1 MARLN
6 VNPTRME
13 LKKLKARL
21 STAVRGH
28 KLLKDKSDEMVRRF
42 TEIIKENKRLRE
54 EVEKELALT
63 LRQFSIA
70 RSVTPAYRAETAF
83 SMPSLLVKLDC
94 STESIMGIDVPK
106 VELIKEKRGDGL
118 PYAYSE
124 ITSEADYSVGMVSA
138 LLPKMV
144 MLAKTEKA
152 VRMLADEIERN
163 KRRVNALEYVMIPQL
178 EETIKYIKDKLD
190 ENERA
195 AVVRLMNVSLRSE
208 NMIKLLSKTR
218 KFCLTKKE
226 KSCKII
232 TLNQLGL

>member
-21 STAVRGH
+21 TTAVRGH

-42 TEIIKENKRLRE
+42 SLIIRENKRLRD
-54 EVEKELALT
+54 EVEKELSET
-63 LRQFSIA
+63 LRQFSVA

-83 SMPSLLVKLDC
+83 SMPSVAVSAEC
-94 STESIMGIDVPK
+94 GTASVMGVDVPD
-106 VELIKEKRGDGL
+106 IKLKEQKRADGL

-124 ITSEADYSVGMVSA
+124 ITSEADFSVMQASS

-144 MLAKTEKA
+144 ALAQTEKT
-152 VRMLADEIERN
+152 VRMLAAEIERN

-178 EETIKYIKDKLD
+178 EETIKYIKSKLD

-195 AVVRLMNVSLRSE
+195 AVIRLMKVKN
-208 NMIKLLSKTR
+208 KA
-218 KFCLTKKE
+218 
-226 KSCKII
+226 
-232 TLNQLGL
+232 

>member
-1 MARLN
+1 MSRLN

-42 TEIIKENKRLRE
+42 SILIKENKRLRE
-54 EVEKELALT
+54 EVEEALSKT
-63 LRQFSIA
+63 LKQFSIA
-70 RSVTPAYRAETAF
+70 RSVTPAYRAEAAF
-83 SMPSLLVKLDC
+83 AMPSVEVKAACDV
-94 STESIMGIDVPK
+94 ESVMGVEVPK
-106 VELIKEKRGDGL
+106 IDLIEEKHADGL

-124 ITSEADYSVGMVSA
+124 ITSEADYSVA
-138 LLPKMV
+138 QATELLPKMV
-144 MLAKTEKA
+144 QLAKTEKT

-178 EETIKYIKDKLD
+178 EETIKYIKSKLD

-195 AVVRLMNVSLRSE
+195 AVIRMMKVKN
-208 NMIKLLSKTR
+208 K
-218 KFCLTKKE
+218 
-226 KSCKII
+226 
-232 TLNQLGL
+232 G

>member
-1 MARLN
+1 MSRLN

-42 TEIIKENKRLRE
+42 SILIKENKRLRE
-54 EVEKELALT
+54 EVEEELSKT
-63 LRQFSIA
+63 LKQFSIA
-70 RSVTPAYRAETAF
+70 RSVTPAYRAEAAF
-83 SMPSLLVKLDC
+83 AMPSVEVKAACDV
-94 STESIMGIDVPK
+94 ESVMGVEVPK
-106 VELIKEKRGDGL
+106 IDLIEEKHADGL

-124 ITSEADYSVGMVSA
+124 ITSEADYSVA
-138 LLPKMV
+138 QATELLPKMV
-144 MLAKTEKA
+144 QLAKTEKT

-178 EETIKYIKDKLD
+178 EETIKYIKSKLD

-195 AVVRLMNVSLRSE
+195 AVIRMMKVKNR
-208 NMIKLLSKTR
+208 
-218 KFCLTKKE
+218 
-226 KSCKII
+226 
-232 TLNQLGL
+232 G

>member
-28 KLLKDKSDEMVRRF
+28 KLLKDKSDEMIRRF
-42 TEIIKENKRLRE
+42 TIILREAKALRE
-54 EVEKELALT
+54 EVEAELSAVLK
-63 LRQFSIA
+63 QFSIA
-70 RSVTPAYRAETAF
+70 RSVTPAFEAETAF
-83 SMPSLLVKLDC
+83 SMPSVAVKAEC
-94 STESIMGIDVPK
+94 ATESIMGVDVPK
-106 VELIKEKRGDGL
+106 VELVREKRADGL

-124 ITSEADYSVGMVSA
+124 ITGEADYSVQKASE

-144 MLAKTEKA
+144 ALAQTEKA
-152 VRMLADEIERN
+152 VRMLATEIERN

-195 AVVRLMNVSLRSE
+195 AVVRLMKV
-208 NMIKLLSKTR
+208 KSKA
-218 KFCLTKKE
+218 
-226 KSCKII
+226 
-232 TLNQLGL
+232 

>member
-42 TEIIKENKRLRE
+42 TVIIREDKRLRD
-54 EVEKELALT
+54 EVEKELSLT
-63 LRQFSIA
+63 LKQFSVA
-70 RSVTPAYRAETAF
+70 RSVTPAFEAEAAF
-83 SMPSLLVKLDC
+83 SMPSVAVKVNC
-94 STESIMGIDVPK
+94 GTESIMGVEVPK
-106 VELIKEKRGDGL
+106 VDLVKEKRADGL
-118 PYAYSE
+118 PYAYAE
-124 ITSEADYSVGMVSA
+124 ITSEADYSFGMFSA

-144 MLAKTEKA
+144 RLAETEKA

-195 AVVRLMNVSLRSE
+195 AVVRLMKV
-208 NMIKLLSKTR
+208 KSKA
-218 KFCLTKKE
+218 
-226 KSCKII
+226 
-232 TLNQLGL
+232 

>member
-42 TEIIKENKRLRE
+42 SLIIKENKRLRE
-54 EVEKELALT
+54 EVESALSST
-63 LRQFSIA
+63 MKQFSIA
-70 RSVTPAYRAETAF
+70 RSVTSPFEAETAF
-83 SMPSLLVKLDC
+83 SMPSVAVKAEC
-94 STESIMGIDVPK
+94 VVESIMGVNVPK
-106 VELIKEKRGDGL
+106 VTLSSEKRTEDL

-124 ITSEADYSVGMVSA
+124 ITGEADYSVQMASE

-144 MLAKTEKA
+144 ELAEVEKT
-152 VRMLADEIERN
+152 VRLLANEIERN

-178 EETIKYIKDKLD
+178 EETIKYIKD
-190 ENERA
+190 
-195 AVVRLMNVSLRSE
+195 
-208 NMIKLLSKTR
+208 T
-218 KFCLTKKE
+218 
-226 KSCKII
+226 
-232 TLNQLGL
+232 

>member
-42 TEIIKENKRLRE
+42 TIFLRE
-54 EVEKELALT
+54 AKT
-63 LRQFSIA
+63 LRENVERELSDVLKQFSIA
-70 RSVTPAYRAETAF
+70 RSVTPSFEAETAF
-83 SMPSLLVKLDC
+83 SMPSVALTAQCD
-94 STESIMGIDVPK
+94 TESVMGVDVPK
-106 VELIKEKRGDGL
+106 VTLSSEKRADGL

-124 ITSEADYSVGMVSA
+124 ITGEADYSVQKA
-138 LLPKMV
+138 ADLLPKMV
-144 MLAKTEKA
+144 ALAQTEKT
-152 VRMLADEIERN
+152 VRMLAEEIERN

-195 AVVRLMNVSLRSE
+195 AVVRLMKV
-208 NMIKLLSKTR
+208 KSKA
-218 KFCLTKKE
+218 
-226 KSCKII
+226 
-232 TLNQLGL
+232 

>member
-21 STAVRGH
+21 TTAVRGH

-42 TEIIKENKRLRE
+42 SLIIKENKRLRD
-54 EVEKELALT
+54 EVEKELSET
-63 LRQFSIA
+63 LRRFSVA

-83 SMPSLLVKLDC
+83 SMPTVAVKAEC
-94 STESIMGIDVPK
+94 GTSSVMGVDVPDIRL
-106 VELIKEKRGDGL
+106 VNEKRADGL

-124 ITSEADYSVGMVSA
+124 ITSEADFSVAQASA

-144 MLAKTEKA
+144 ALAQTEKT
-152 VRMLADEIERN
+152 VRMLAAEIERN

-178 EETIKYIKDKLD
+178 EETIKYIKSKLD

-195 AVVRLMNVSLRSE
+195 AVIRLMKVKN
-208 NMIKLLSKTR
+208 KA
-218 KFCLTKKE
+218 
-226 KSCKII
+226 
-232 TLNQLGL
+232 

>member
-28 KLLKDKSDEMVRRF
+28 KLLKDKSDEMIRQF
-42 TEIIKENKRLRE
+42 TVILREAKRLRE
-54 EVEKELALT
+54 AVELELSVVLK
-63 LRQFSIA
+63 QFSIA
-70 RSVTPAYRAETAF
+70 RSVTPSFEAETAF
-83 SMPSLLVKLDC
+83 ALPSVAVYANC
-94 STESIMGIDVPK
+94 ETQSVMGVDVPK
-106 VELIKEKRGDGL
+106 VTLSGEKRADGL

-124 ITSEADYSVGMVSA
+124 ITGEADYSVQKASE

-144 MLAKTEKA
+144 ELAQTEKT
-152 VRMLADEIERN
+152 VRMLAEEIERN

-195 AVVRLMNVSLRSE
+195 AVVRLMKV
-208 NMIKLLSKTR
+208 KSKA
-218 KFCLTKKE
+218 
-226 KSCKII
+226 
-232 TLNQLGL
+232 